1 MNSKVSMVLRIL
13 LGLLLLVFGINKFAN
28 FMPAMEM
35 PEAAGT
41 FFGAMMATGFMIP
54 LIAVVEIA
62 VGAMLVLNKWT
73 PFALVALFPITVG
86 FILFHLALA
95 PAGIA
100 AAAVVA
106 VLHILLIYAHKE
118 SFKGLFV

>member
-1 MNSKVSMVLRIL
+1 MNAKVVMVVRIL

-35 PEAAGT
+35 PEAAGA

-62 VGAMLVLNKWT
+62 VGAMLVFNKWV
-73 PFALVALFPITVG
+73 PFALVALFPVTVG

-95 PAGIA
+95 PAAIGA
-100 AAAVVA
+100 AALIAI
-106 VLHILLIYAHKE
+106 LHIILLYNYRE
-118 SFKGLFV
+118 NFKGLFV